1 MRNLSVDVLKI
12 VMAIFVVLLHMHF
25 LKNVYPT
32 LSYVLVNGL
41 FRLGVPVFLIVTGYY
56 FYFVDDILKLKKW
69 LVRLFILYAI
79 WTVIYIPFWQE
90 KDNSIMNLLF
100 GFHHLWYLIGTFFA
114 GILLYF
120 ARNHSASV
128 LCIFSVILYIFGYAI
143 QYLANSHF
151 YDGILDLTIN
161 QFPAYRNFLFVCFP
175 FLTIGF
181 LIKKYNLRNTIKPN
195 ILLVLGTII
204 LVVSEAYFNLK
215 ILQLNKRESVDL
227 LLSLLVAC
235 PLLFIYCQNRIEV
248 TSMKTLANVST
259 AIYFLHPM
267 LMEFIFGE
275 QNWINIAVFFTILIL
290 SSFLLVYL
298 NKKLKYLL

>member
-79 WTVIYIPFWQE
+79 WTAIYIPFWQE

-120 ARNHSASV
+120 ARNHSALV
-128 LCIFSVILYIFGYAI
+128 LCISSVILYVFGYAI

-151 YDGILDLTIN
+151 YDGDLDYYIN

-181 LIKKYNLRNTIKPN
+181 LIKKYNLQNTIKPN

-204 LVVSEAYFNLK
+204 LVISEAYFNLK

-248 TSMKTLANVST
+248 TSMKILANVST

-267 LMEFIFGE
+267 LMELIFGE
-275 QNWINIAVFFTILIL
+275 QNWINIPVFFTILIP

-298 NKKLKYLL
+298 NKKVKYLL